1 MSVTKYPIVFLVTL
15 FSILYFGCDN
25 GNVGRKKEVEKTVSG
40 KPRLVFEKEMY
51 NFGEIKEGDV
61 IGKFICFKNE
71 GKGSLKI
78 ESVDGSCD
86 CLDFR
91 YSEKPILPNEQ
102 GKIEVIFDSDGFQ
115 GRQVKF
121 LKVFSNDS
129 LSGTKEL
136 MIFAEVK

>member
-1 MSVTKYPIVFLVTL
+1 MYVIKHPIIYLLAL
-15 FSILYFGCDN
+15 FPILYFGCDN

-61 IGKFICFKNE
+61 IGKFIRFKNE
-71 GKGSLKI
+71 GKGLLKI
-78 ESVDGSCD
+78 ESVDGSCA

-102 GKIEVIFDSDGFQ
+102 GKIEVIFDSDGFK

-121 LKVFSNDS
+121 LKIFSNDS